1 MRDKFA
7 DKLYH
12 EGEFHRVVGRLRTN
26 LAFAAVAVT
35 ALLLSVAVLIG
46 YLATAP
52 SANTLRVGFFPNM
65 THAQAL
71 FGIATGTYQG
81 AFGSEF
87 SIQSRAY
94 NAGPNA
100 ISALL
105 TQQVD
110 LVFVGPSPTLTGL
123 AVAGPDV
130 LRVIAGAASGGA
142 AFVIQPYL
150 NLTTDA
156 DFHFKTF
163 ATPQPANTQDIALKH
178 YLLTRGVTTKDRG
191 GDVDIITP
199 GNAGILTQF
208 QQHRIDGA
216 WVPEPWATRLVQEAG
231 GKVLLDERTL
241 WPNGQFVTTQLVTTK
256 RYLDGHRDI
265 LTKFLNAYVNVTLK
279 LQRAD
284 AADLIIVN
292 GEITNLTN
300 VRLDQKII
308 DAAFMDL
315 NLTYDPIGSS
325 LATYLTWSQDLGFI
339 AQGVHANSLY
349 DLTLLNEILKGRGL
363 PPVTGL

>member
-1 MRDKFA
+1 
-7 DKLYH
+7 
-12 EGEFHRVVGRLRTN
+12 
-26 LAFAAVAVT
+26 
-35 ALLLSVAVLIG
+35 
-46 YLATAP
+46 
-52 SANTLRVGFFPNM
+52 
-65 THAQAL
+65 
-71 FGIATGTYQG
+71 
-81 AFGSEF
+81 
-87 SIQSRAY
+87 
-94 NAGPNA
+94 
-100 ISALL
+100 
-105 TQQVD
+105 
-110 LVFVGPSPTLTGL
+110 
-123 AVAGPDV
+123 
-130 LRVIAGAASGGA
+130 
-142 AFVIQPYL
+142 
-150 NLTTDA
+150 
-156 DFHFKTF
+156 
-163 ATPQPANTQDIALKH
+163 
-178 YLLTRGVTTKDRG
+178 
-191 GDVDIITP
+191 
-199 GNAGILTQF
+199 
-208 QQHRIDGA
+208 
-216 WVPEPWATRLVQEAG
+216 
-231 GKVLLDERTL
+231 
-241 WPNGQFVTTQLVTTK
+241 VTTK

>member
-1 MRDKFA
+1 M
-7 DKLYH
+7 
-12 EGEFHRVVGRLRTN
+12 GRLRTN
-26 LAFAAVAVT
+26 LAFAALAVT
-35 ALLLSVAVLIG
+35 ALLLSITVLIG

-52 SANTLRVGFFPNM
+52 SANTLRVGFSPNV

-71 FGIATGTYQG
+71 FGIATGMYQQ
-81 AFGSEF
+81 AFGSDF
-87 SIQSRAY
+87 AIQPRAY

-123 AVAGPDV
+123 AVAGPDI

-142 AFVIQPYL
+142 SFVIQPYL
-150 NLTTDA
+150 NLTNDS
-156 DFHFKTF
+156 DFHLKTF
-163 ATPQPANTQDIALKH
+163 ATPQAGNTQDIALRH
-178 YLLTRGVTTKDRG
+178 YLLTRGHTTLDKG

-231 GKVLLDERTL
+231 GKVFLDERTL
-241 WPNGQFVTTQLVTTK
+241 WPNGQFVTTHLVTTK
-256 RYLDGHRDI
+256 RYLDGHRDV
-265 LTKFLNAYVNVTLK
+265 LSKFLNAYVNVTLR
-279 LQRAD
+279 LQRAN
-284 AADLIIVN
+284 AADLTIVN

-308 DAAFMDL
+308 DAAFMSL
-315 NLTYDPIGSS
+315 NLSYDPIGSS
-325 LATYLTWSQDLGFI
+325 LHKYLAWAQELGFVP
-339 AQGVHANSLY
+339 QGVNANSLY
-349 DLTLLNEILKGRGL
+349 DLTLLNEILMKRGL
-363 PPVTGL
+363 PPVAGL

>member
-1 MRDKFA
+1 
-7 DKLYH
+7 
-12 EGEFHRVVGRLRTN
+12 VGHLRTN

-35 ALLLSVAVLIG
+35 ALLLSIAVLSG
-46 YLATAP
+46 YIATAP
-52 SANTLRVGFFPNM
+52 AANTLRVGFFPNM

-71 FGIATGTYQG
+71 FGLATGMYQQ
-81 AFGSEF
+81 ALGSEF
-87 SIQSRAY
+87 TIQPRAY

-110 LVFVGPSPTLTGL
+110 LVFVGPSPTLNGL

-142 AFVIQPYL
+142 SFVIQPYIS
-150 NLTTDA
+150 LTTDA
-156 DFHFKTF
+156 DFAHKKF
-163 ATPQPANTQDIALKH
+163 ATPQWGNTQDIALKH
-178 YLLTRGVTTKDRG
+178 YLLLRGHTTLDKG

-199 GNAGILTQF
+199 GNAGILSQF
-208 QQHRIDGA
+208 QLNRIDGA
-216 WVPEPWATRLVQEAG
+216 WVPEPWATRLVREAG
-231 GKVLLDERTL
+231 GRVFLDERTL

-256 RYLDGHRDI
+256 RYLDGHQLI
-265 LTKFLNAYVNVTLK
+265 LTKFLNAYLNVTLR

-284 AADLIIVN
+284 TADLKIVN

-300 VRLDQKII
+300 VHLDQKII
-308 DAAFMDL
+308 DAAFMNL

-325 LATYLTWSQDLGFI
+325 LNKYLTWAQELGFVP
-339 AQGVHANSLY
+339 QGVNANSLY
-349 DLTLLNEILKGRGL
+349 DLTLLNEILMRRGL
-363 PPVTGL
+363 PPVAGL

>member
-1 MRDKFA
+1 MG
-7 DKLYH
+7 H
-12 EGEFHRVVGRLRTN
+12 LRTN
-26 LAFAAVAVT
+26 LAFAAIAVT
-35 ALLLSVAVLIG
+35 ALLLSIAVLVG

-52 SANTLRVGFFPNM
+52 SANTLRVGFFPNV

-71 FGIATGTYQG
+71 FGIATGMYQQ

-87 SIQSRAY
+87 AIQSRAY

-110 LVFVGPSPTLTGL
+110 LIFVGPSPTLTGL

-142 AFVIQPYL
+142 AFVIQPYV

-156 DFHFKTF
+156 DFHLKTF
-163 ATPQPANTQDIALKH
+163 ATPQAGNTQDIALRH
-178 YLLTRGVTTKDRG
+178 YLLTRGHTTPDKG

-216 WVPEPWATRLVQEAG
+216 WVPEPWATRLVREAG
-231 GKVLLDERTL
+231 GKVFLDEGTL

-265 LTKFLNAYVNVTLK
+265 LTKFLNVYVNVTLR

-284 AADLIIVN
+284 GSDLAIVN
-292 GEITNLTN
+292 REITNLTN
-300 VRLDQKII
+300 VPLDQRII
-308 DAAFMDL
+308 DEAFTNL

-325 LATYLTWSQDLGFI
+325 LATYLTWAQDLGF
-339 AQGVHANSLY
+339 VPREVKANSLY
-349 DLTLLNEILKGRGL
+349 DLTLLNEILQGRGL